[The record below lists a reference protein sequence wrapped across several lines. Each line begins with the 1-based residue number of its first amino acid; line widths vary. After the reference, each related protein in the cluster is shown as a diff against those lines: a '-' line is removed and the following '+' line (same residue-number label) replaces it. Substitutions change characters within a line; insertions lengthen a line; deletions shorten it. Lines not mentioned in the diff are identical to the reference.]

1 MRPGF
6 YRAMALAFCAAPL
19 DSLDAQAQSG
29 WSIFE
34 VAPEAS
40 YARIRHCSINELGR
54 GPAIKLLTMR

>member
-19 DSLDAQAQSG
+19 DSLDAQAQNG

-40 YARIRHCSINELGR
+40 YAGYDTVRSMSSGGARR
-54 GPAIKLLTMR
+54 